1 MQRLAT
7 TIAIIG
13 AALIAL
19 AAAAAA
25 QSPAPPQNQSIVETQ
40 WTGRPSSSDSPDL
53 EGGAWTLY
61 FRSDGVLVYS
71 AGGASYDNAHWR
83 QRDALVMRPIGLL
96 MTVVGT
102 AVYLVPVAPIVALT
116 RPTDIAK
123 PIPYLIGA
131 PARFT
136 FKDPLGYHPQPE

>member
-1 MQRLAT
+1 MRNRIRHSLLAF
-7 TIAIIG
+7 
-13 AALIAL
+13 AL
-19 AAAAAA
+19 AAALV
-25 QSPAPPQNQSIVETQ
+25 QPAFAMNSTDMGGE
-40 WTGRPSSSDSPDL
+40 PSAVPM
-53 EGGAWTLY
+53 A
-61 FRSDGVLVYS
+61 F
-71 AGGASYDNAHWR
+71 
-83 QRDALVMRPIGLL
+83 DALVMRPIGLL

-136 FKDPLGYHPQPE
+136 FKDPLGHHPQPE